1 MTEKR
6 YHPDSVM
13 RFRQAS
19 TIAAP
24 VIGLAA
30 GQGGPGPRSGNN
42 RKRYPRTESLPPPR
56 GPCDEPASAC
66 PTHARP
72 MLGQG
77 RILFCLGENGYAKEF
92 RLPSVVALL
101 ERYAA
106 GSRQPWAPQSFR
118 FRPPRLRKK
127 SGSLALFA
135 TIQNGYALWSIGYSS
150 ANFPMF
156 DLSGIA

>member
-1 MTEKR
+1 
-6 YHPDSVM
+6 
-13 RFRQAS
+13 
-19 TIAAP
+19 
-24 VIGLAA
+24 
-30 GQGGPGPRSGNN
+30 
-42 RKRYPRTESLPPPR
+42 
-56 GPCDEPASAC
+56 
-66 PTHARP
+66 

>member
-30 GQGGPGPRSGNN
+30 GQGSPGPRSGNN

-66 PTHARP
+66 PTHARIP
-72 MLGQG
+72 FAERRRPTRTLCSREPPAMGAAIVSLSPAQAEKEIWLPGSVCDHPEWLRFMEYWLLFG
-77 RILFCLGENGYAKEF
+77 KLSDVRFIGHCVIERIGC
-92 RLPSVVALL
+92 
-101 ERYAA
+101 
-106 GSRQPWAPQSFR
+106 
-118 FRPPRLRKK
+118 
-127 SGSLALFA
+127 FA
-135 TIQNGYALWSIGYSS
+135 
-150 ANFPMF
+150 
-156 DLSGIA
+156 